1 MNVHIVRKKFII
13 LFTSTKA
20 SFIPSFIN
28 VNTQFIKLIYELLE
42 LIRFL
47 VTKENNYLNI

>member
-1 MNVHIVRKKFII
+1 MYTLLEKSL
-13 LFTSTKA
+13 LFFFYLTKA
-20 SFIPSFIN
+20 SFHTKFIN